1 MIRSSSFVVA
11 LTLAVA
17 SAAVSVSASASASAS
32 SLEAWAKARIQAN
45 LLQPLA
51 KKEESRSRFS
61 RAAPPPTERRVR
73 VLASALSQDAKG
85 RGFLPY
91 AIDARY
97 GDDEWSETY
106 VGCIYDKTGLLFVA
120 VGDEHRPAAFLLGK
134 KADAVPGAC
143 QVALPADRS

>member
-1 MIRSSSFVVA
+1 MIRSSSSFVVA
-11 LTLAVA
+11 FTFTLAVA
-17 SAAVSVSASASASAS
+17 VAAAAAAAP

-61 RAAPPPTERRVR
+61 RAAPPPTGRRVR
-73 VLASALSQDAKG
+73 VLASTLSRDAKG

-120 VGDEHRPAAFLLGK
+120 VGDEHRPAEFLLGK
-134 KADAVPGAC
+134 KAEPVPGVC
-143 QVALPADRS
+143 QVAPPAERS